1 MPRDIDRKL
10 IALDI
15 DGTLVTYDEV
25 LSDDAR
31 DAVAAVRAA
40 GHYVVLAS
48 GRSLIAM
55 TPVAAELKIEDSW
68 IVASNGAV
76 TARIDATAD
85 MGYTLERVET
95 FDPEPVLRMLKE
107 ELPHARYA
115 VEDVGV
121 GFRMTELFPEGELN
135 GEHRVVDFEDLWAAD
150 VTRVVVRSPG
160 ETSAEFH
167 EIAARL
173 GFDDVTYAVGWSAWM
188 DIAPQG
194 VTKASALEVVRK
206 ELGVAAESTVAV
218 GDGSNDIDML
228 RWAGRGVAM
237 GHASETVRAAA
248 DEVTG
253 SIDGDGVVEVLRSLL

>member
-1 MPRDIDRKL
+1 MARDSGTKL

-15 DGTLVTYDEV
+15 DGTLVTYDDV
-25 LSDDAR
+25 LSDAAR
-31 DAVAAVRAA
+31 DAVAAVREA
-40 GHYVVLAS
+40 GHHVVLAS

-55 TPVAAELKIEDSW
+55 TPVAAKLGIEESW

-76 TARIDATAD
+76 TARLDPRAET
-85 MGYTLERVET
+85 GYVLERVET

-115 VEDVGV
+115 VEDVGI
-121 GFRMTELFPEGELN
+121 GFRMTELFPEGELD
-135 GEHRVVDFEDLWAAD
+135 GEHRVVDFEDLWAGQ

-188 DIAPQG
+188 DVAPQG
-194 VTKASALEVVRK
+194 VTKASGLEMVRAA
-206 ELGVAAESTVAV
+206 LGVAPQDTVAV
-218 GDGSNDIDML
+218 GDGNNDIDML

-237 GHASETVRAAA
+237 GHATDPVKAAA

-253 SIDGDGVVEVLRSLL
+253 SIDDDGAVAVLRSLL